1 MDIATVFGLLLAA
14 ACLVYSV
21 TVSGGSLDALVDYP
35 SLAIVFGGAMAAF
48 LMCFPMKSCRQ
59 FPRVLS
65 KSLFNR
71 TPDLHRTV
79 RLLVSLAETARRE
92 GLLALETRVDEIDD
106 RFLRQG
112 VQMAVDGVRP
122 EMLEEILRSEMDA
135 VAGRHRE
142 GKSLMDQLGK
152 FLPAFGMI
160 GTLLGLIVMLG
171 QMADP
176 SSIGNGMAVAL
187 ITTLYGAVAANAF
200 FLPLAEKLG
209 FYHKSE
215 LIAME
220 VALKGVLAIQSG
232 ESPRVVEQRLSIFLP
247 PTAGVSHQIVIPIR

>member
-14 ACLVYSV
+14 ACMVYSV
-21 TVSGGSLDALVDYP
+21 TVGGGSWNALVDYP
-35 SLAIVFGGAMAAF
+35 SLAIVFGGALAAF
-48 LMCFPMKSCRQ
+48 LMCFPMRSCRQ
-59 FPRVLS
+59 LPRVLS

-71 TPDLHRTV
+71 APDMRRTV

-92 GLLALETRVDEIDD
+92 GLLALEDRIEEIDD

-112 VQMAVDGVRP
+112 VQLAVDGVRP
-122 EMLEEILRSEMDA
+122 EMLEEILRSEMEA
-135 VAGRHRE
+135 VATRHRE

-160 GTLLGLIVMLG
+160 GTLFGLIIMLG

-176 SSIGNGMAVAL
+176 TSIGNGMAIAL
-187 ITTLYGAVAANAF
+187 ITTLYGAIAANAF

-209 FYHKSE
+209 FYHNVE
-215 LIAME
+215 LLGME

-232 ESPRVVEQRLSIFLP
+232 ESPRVVEQRLSVFLP
-247 PTAGVSHQIVIPIR
+247 PASAPTHQVAIPIR